1 MERFGIFELLDALS
15 ALPRERAKTEAPE
28 GGDESFSPPPVPS
41 RKAKG
46 LTSRREQPAFGSP
59 PPDREEPG
67 GPDGLSAPPE
77 VEGSSHGSAPG
88 ALESF
93 LKRHDALSKKAEKK

>member
-28 GGDESFSPPPVPS
+28 GAEESSSPPSAPS
-41 RKAKG
+41 RTAKE
-46 LTSRREQPAFGSP
+46 LTARRGQPTFGPP
-59 PPDREEPG
+59 PPDRKEPG
-67 GPDGLSAPPE
+67 ERDGSGAPPE
-77 VEGSSHGSAPG
+77 SAGSLHGSAPG

-93 LKRHDALSKKAEKK
+93 LKRHDALAKKAEKK